1 MKELIIIS
9 LYFDCCCFYNHVTRM
24 EDSLQEMIVEK
35 KRTRERTEWKIER
48 GREISIYKNKF
59 EIFWLNNI
67 QCIQIY
73 SLGSKN
79 IIFTYIKCTYV
90 YFMTTLINMYVNI

>member
-1 MKELIIIS
+1 M
-9 LYFDCCCFYNHVTRM
+9 TRM
-24 EDSLQEMIVEK
+24 EDSLQEMIGEK

-48 GREISIYKNKF
+48 GREISIHKNKL

-79 IIFTYIKCTYV
+79 IIFHIHKMYLCLFYDYIDKYV
-90 YFMTTLINMYVNI
+90 CKYINV